1 MMIVDRKEEGAT
13 EILDTFIQVLIVG
26 MNGTRMGMYLI
37 AIVSPIPF
45 LSSCL
50 VSIWGGLGLFS
61 AAHFE

>member
-1 MMIVDRKEEGAT
+1 MQMWMMIGDRKEEGAT

-37 AIVSPIPF
+37 AIVSPTPF

-50 VSIWGGLGLFS
+50 CEYMGRT
-61 AAHFE
+61 